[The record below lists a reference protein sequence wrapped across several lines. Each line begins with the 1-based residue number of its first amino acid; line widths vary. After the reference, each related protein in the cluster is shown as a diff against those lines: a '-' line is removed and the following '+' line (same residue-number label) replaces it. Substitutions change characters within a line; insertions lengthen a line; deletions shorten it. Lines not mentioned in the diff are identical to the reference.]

1 MTDGWIA
8 LVVAIVAASGAW
20 VTTRFGRVAKLERR
34 IDALERRE
42 RMLWMHTR
50 HVMDM
55 YYRHREPGA
64 PDLPEMPEGVFGDDT
79 KE

>member
-1 MTDGWIA
+1 MPEWLMAVI
-8 LVVAIVAASGAW
+8 VAIVAASGAW
-20 VTTRFGRVAKLERR
+20 LTTRFGRVAQLERR

-55 YYRHREPGA
+55 YYRHRLPGA
-64 PDLPEMPEGVFGDDT
+64 PDLPEMPDGVFGDDT
-79 KE
+79 